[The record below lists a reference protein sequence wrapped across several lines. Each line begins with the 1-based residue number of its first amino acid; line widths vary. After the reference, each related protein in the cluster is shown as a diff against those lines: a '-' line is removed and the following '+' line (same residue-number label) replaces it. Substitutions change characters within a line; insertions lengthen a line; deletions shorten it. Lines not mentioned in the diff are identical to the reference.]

1 MQSSLALFGGS
12 KIRKCG
18 YPPHKTTGEEEK
30 RAVIEV
36 LEKGVLSEFEG
47 TNNEYFLG
55 GEQVR
60 LLEDEWAH
68 KFGVRYAISFNS
80 ATSALFAAVGACGV
94 GPGDEV
100 IVTPYTMSATATAII
115 VYNGIPVFADVE
127 MKNYNL
133 DPVSVESR
141 ITDRTKIIFVVHIF
155 GHPADMDSIMMLAE
169 KHNIMVIE
177 DAAQAPGAFYKGRL
191 AGTIG
196 DIGVYSL
203 NCNKVIQCGE
213 GGIAVTNSDDLAG
226 RLRLIRNHAEAVIAA
241 GKHVDSLV
249 NMIGWNYRMNEIEAA
264 ISREQLKKMDMLNE
278 KRLSLVHYLN
288 EKLCSFEGLSIPNVE
303 KDCTHVY
310 YRYAL
315 KLDTK
320 KIGIKAPLFVK
331 ALNAEGMD
339 FYVSYMKPLYLQ
351 PIYQEQIG
359 FGKQGCPFK
368 CPLYKGVVDYKRG
381 ICPNAEK
388 LEDIVISTEMVR
400 PPQTFEDMD
409 EIADAIKKVIKN
421 RDELIKYENEKQG
434 CNNE

>member
-1 MQSSLALFGGS
+1 M
-12 KIRKCG
+12 
-18 YPPHKTTGEEEK
+18 
-30 RAVIEV
+30 
-36 LEKGVLSEFEG
+36 
-47 TNNEYFLG
+47 
-55 GEQVR
+55 
-60 LLEDEWAH
+60 
-68 KFGVRYAISFNS
+68 
-80 ATSALFAAVGACGV
+80 GACGV

-264 ISREQLKKMDMLNE
+264 ISREQLKNG
-278 KRLSLVHYLN
+278 Y
-288 EKLCSFEGLSIPNVE
+288 VE
-303 KDCTHVY
+303 
-310 YRYAL
+310 
-315 KLDTK
+315 
-320 KIGIKAPLFVK
+320 
-331 ALNAEGMD
+331 
-339 FYVSYMKPLYLQ
+339 
-351 PIYQEQIG
+351 
-359 FGKQGCPFK
+359 
-368 CPLYKGVVDYKRG
+368 
-381 ICPNAEK
+381 
-388 LEDIVISTEMVR
+388 
-400 PPQTFEDMD
+400 
-409 EIADAIKKVIKN
+409 
-421 RDELIKYENEKQG
+421 
-434 CNNE
+434 